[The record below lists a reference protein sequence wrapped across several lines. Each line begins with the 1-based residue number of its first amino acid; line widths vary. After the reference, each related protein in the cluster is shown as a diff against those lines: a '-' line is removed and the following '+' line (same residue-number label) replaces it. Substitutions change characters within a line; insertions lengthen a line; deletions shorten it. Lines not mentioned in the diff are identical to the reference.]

1 MKIYS
6 HEYAWSDM
14 GDQYRQ
20 AHEVPAYPEGFRE
33 DTATLICLPEDQIW
47 P

>member
-20 AHEVPAYPEGFRE
+20 AHEVSAYPEGFRE
-33 DTATLICLPEDQIW
+33 RLEGLTLEEE
-47 P
+47 